1 MQVKNYKNLQQE
13 IRNSFQ
19 FPVVEEDTLILR
31 QMEEQHHEKFT
42 LKLFKNLTAKPK
54 HHSQHQ
60 NLLTYLKN
68 RENININK
76 ENIRKQDGD
85 LQRIAT

>member
-31 QMEEQHHEKFT
+31 QTEEQNYEKFN
-42 LKLFKNLTAKPK
+42 LNLFKNLPAKPK
-54 HHSQHQ
+54 P
-60 NLLTYLKN
+60 
-68 RENININK
+68 
-76 ENIRKQDGD
+76 
-85 LQRIAT
+85 